1 MRINLQ
7 IPSIDFYSGIVINK
21 GIHWGIE
28 GLEPKELEWFL
39 GKSGMKKGT
48 ATEEFYAYL
57 SIQIASVIYVSEVHG
72 FTPYMPYFFLGD
84 DIKRLSLA

>member
-1 MRINLQ
+1 MRIDLQ
-7 IPSIDFYSGIVINK
+7 IPGIGFNTGIVINK
-21 GIHWGIE
+21 FIHWGIE

-57 SIQIASVIYVSEVHG
+57 SSQLASVIYVSEFNG

-84 DIKRLSLA
+84 SIKRLSLA